1 MTEEEVNA
9 KFLEMNQEIF
19 TNKLNIDLDKCYNN
33 LIVVFNNVI
42 NAFKKDMELRIYE
55 ISFDSESIL
64 SREEIGNKLEGF
76 FNKLKDY
83 IKSTVNEDE
92 ELLKKD
98 INNKDLEN
106 YVKNIDLC
114 GEELINGISDIYLK
128 DIVVLLRDLYKYMDS
143 YSNARLDKILKEIIY
158 KHFIERCKTT
168 IDSIHNILKNNM
180 ENNMVYLEN
189 MNKSSVKTH

>member
-76 FNKLKDY
+76 FNKLREY
-83 IKSTVNEDE
+83 ITSTVNKDE
-92 ELLKKD
+92 ELLKSD
-98 INNKDLEN
+98 INNNLDN
-106 YVKNIDLC
+106 YIKNIDLF
-114 GEELINGISDIYLK
+114 GDELLNGISEIYLK

-168 IDSIHNILKNNM
+168 IDSIHNILKNNI
-180 ENNMVYLEN
+180 ESNMAYLDN
-189 MNKSSVKTH
+189 MNKSSIKGR

>member
-19 TNKLNIDLDKCYNN
+19 INKLNIDLDKCYNN

-64 SREEIGNKLEGF
+64 SREEIGNKLEGLF
-76 FNKLKDY
+76 SKFRDY
-83 IKSTVNEDE
+83 ITNTVNQNE
-92 ELLKKD
+92 ELLKNN
-98 INNKDLEN
+98 INNKDLDN
-106 YVKNIDLC
+106 YIKNIDLF
-114 GEELINGISDIYLK
+114 GEELIKGIDEIYLIN
-128 DIVVLLRDLYKYMDS
+128 IVILLRDLYKYMDS

-158 KHFIERCKTT
+158 NHFMERCRTT
-168 IDSIHNILKNNM
+168 VYSIHNILKNNM

>member
-76 FNKLKDY
+76 FNKLRDY
-83 IKSTVNEDE
+83 ITSTVNKDE
-92 ELLKKD
+92 ELLKSD
-98 INNKDLEN
+98 INNNLDN
-106 YVKNIDLC
+106 YIKNIDLF
-114 GEELINGISDIYLK
+114 GDELLNGISEIYLK

-168 IDSIHNILKNNM
+168 IDSIHNILKNNI
-180 ENNMVYLEN
+180 ESNMAYLDN